1 MHDVR
6 DLIAE
11 GPNAVRRLARRGHTL
26 DPEALQDLRR
36 RCTTAQ
42 QHVEQLRSQLKARSR
57 ALGGAAGQ
65 APSDTDREA
74 VRVLRGEVQQ
84 AEETARTMG
93 RELADE
99 LLRIPNLPLDSVPEG
114 RTEKEAVEIRRGGPP
129 LNGKADPTRHHADL
143 GRRLGIFEPERAAR
157 LSGSRFHVSRGA
169 GARLE
174 RALASFL
181 LDLHTSSHGY
191 TEYTLPYLVTRDTM
205 TGTGQ
210 LPKFE
215 EDLFAT
221 CVGDRELFLVPTAEV
236 PLTNLVAGEL
246 LAGNELPLAFTAHTP
261 CFRSEAGSYGRDTR
275 GMLRLHQF
283 EKVEL
288 VRICTPETAQEQ
300 LELMVRQAETCLE
313 QLGLSYRV
321 VLLPAG
327 DLGFS
332 ARMTYD
338 LEVWLPGSGAFREIS
353 SVSDCGTFQAR
364 RAGIHYRTRDG
375 RKALAATLNGSALPI
390 GRTVAALLEQGAQ
403 PDGSVIL
410 PDVLVPYT
418 GFREILPGATTR

>member
-6 DLIAE
+6 DLIAA
-11 GPNAVRRLARRGHTL
+11 GPDAVRRLARRGHQVDL
-26 DPEALQDLRR
+26 QALQDLRGR
-36 RCTTAQ
+36 RTAAQ
-42 QHVEQLRSQLKARSR
+42 QRAEALRSELKKTSR
-57 ALGGAAGQ
+57 ATGGRPGQ
-65 APSDTDREA
+65 APSDAEREA
-74 VRVLRGEVQQ
+74 AREQRARLQQ
-84 AEETARTMG
+84 AEEAERTAG
-93 RELADE
+93 RELTDA
-99 LLRIPNLPLDSVPEG
+99 LMRIPNLPLDSVPDG
-114 RTEKEAVEIRRGGPP
+114 RTEKEAVEVRRGGPP
-129 LNGKADPTRHHADL
+129 VTGTADADRHHADL
-143 GRRLGIFEPERAAR
+143 GRSLGIFEAERAAR
-157 LSGSRFHVSRGA
+157 LSGSRFHVSRGP

-181 LDLHTSSHGY
+181 LDLHTGEHGY
-191 TEYTLPYLVTRDTM
+191 TEYALPYLVTRDTM

-221 CVGDRELFLVPTAEV
+221 RVGDRELFLIPTAEV
-236 PLTNLVAGEL
+236 PLTNLAAGQPL
-246 LAGNELPLAFTAHTP
+246 GADDLPLALTAHTP

-275 GMLRLHQF
+275 GVLRLHQF

-288 VRICTPETAQEQ
+288 VRVCDPEKAQDE
-300 LELMVRQAETCLE
+300 LELMVRHAETCLE
-313 QLGLSYRV
+313 RLGLSYRV

-327 DLGFS
+327 DMGFS

-338 LEVWLPGSGAFREIS
+338 IEVWLPGSGAFREIS

-364 RAGIHYRTRDG
+364 RAGIHYRARDG
-375 RKALAATLNGSALPI
+375 RKGLAATLNGSALPI

-403 PDGSVIL
+403 PDGSVLL

-418 GFREILPGATTR
+418 GFRRILPGGATC

>member
-6 DLIAE
+6 DLIAA
-11 GPNAVRRLARRGHTL
+11 GPEAVRQLARRGHDL
-26 DPEALQDLRR
+26 DLAALEDLRR
-36 RCTTAQ
+36 RRTTAQ
-42 QHVEQLRSQLKARSR
+42 QQAQALRTELKTRSK
-57 ALGGAAGQ
+57 ALGGHKGQ

-74 VRVLRGEVQQ
+74 VRTLRTRVQQ
-84 AEETARTMG
+84 AEEAERTAAG
-93 RELADE
+93 RLTEE

-114 RTEKEAVEIRRGGPP
+114 RTEKEAVEIRRGGPEP
-129 LNGKADPTRHHADL
+129 AETPDPGRHHAEV
-143 GRRLGIFEPERAAR
+143 GRRLGIFETERAVR
-157 LSGSRFHVSRGA
+157 LSGSRFHVSKGP

-181 LDLHTSSHGY
+181 LDLHTTRHGY
-191 TEYTLPYLVTRDTM
+191 TEYAVPYLVTRDTM

-221 CVGDRELFLVPTAEV
+221 RVGERELFLIPTAEV
-236 PLTNLVAGEL
+236 PLTNLAAGRP
-246 LAGNELPLAFTAHTP
+246 LAADDLPLALTAHTP

-275 GMLRLHQF
+275 GVLRLHQF

-288 VRICTPETAQEQ
+288 VRVCTPDTADEHLQ
-300 LELMVRQAETCLE
+300 LMIRHAETCLE
-313 QLGLSYRV
+313 QLGLSHRV
-321 VLLPAG
+321 VQLPAG

-332 ARMTYD
+332 ARITYD

-375 RKALAATLNGSALPI
+375 RRAPAVTLNGSALPI
-390 GRTVAALLEQGAQ
+390 GRTVAALLEQGAR
-403 PDGSVIL
+403 PDGSVVL
-410 PDVLVPYT
+410 PDALVPYT
-418 GFREILPGATTR
+418 GFREILPGGTTR

>member
-11 GPNAVRRLARRGHTL
+11 GPDAVRRLARRGHAL
-26 DPEALQDLRR
+26 DLGALQELRR
-36 RCTTAQ
+36 RRTTAQ
-42 QHVEQLRSQLKARSR
+42 QRVEHLRSEQKTRSR
-57 ALGGAAGQ
+57 MLGGARGQ
-65 APSDTDREA
+65 TPSDTDREA
-74 VRVLRGEVQQ
+74 VRALRGEVQQ
-84 AEETARTMG
+84 AEEAARTAS
-93 RELADE
+93 RELADA

-129 LNGKADPTRHHADL
+129 PGEPDPARHHADL
-143 GRRLGIFEPERAAR
+143 GRRLGIFESERAAR

-174 RALASFL
+174 RALASYL
-181 LDLHTSSHGY
+181 LDLHTGRHGY
-191 TEYTLPYLVTRDTM
+191 TEYALPYLVTRDTM

-215 EDLFAT
+215 EELFAT
-221 CVGDRELFLVPTAEV
+221 RVGDRELFLVPTAEV
-236 PLTNLVAGEL
+236 PLTNLVAGEPL
-246 LAGNELPLAFTAHTP
+246 HADELPLAFTAHTP

-275 GMLRLHQF
+275 GVLRLHQF

-288 VRICTPETAQEQ
+288 VRICTPETAQAE

-321 VLLPAG
+321 MLLPAG

-364 RAGIHYRTRDG
+364 RAGIHYRTGDG

-390 GRTVAALLEQGAQ
+390 GRTVAALLEQGAR

-418 GFREILPGATTR
+418 GFREILPGGTTR